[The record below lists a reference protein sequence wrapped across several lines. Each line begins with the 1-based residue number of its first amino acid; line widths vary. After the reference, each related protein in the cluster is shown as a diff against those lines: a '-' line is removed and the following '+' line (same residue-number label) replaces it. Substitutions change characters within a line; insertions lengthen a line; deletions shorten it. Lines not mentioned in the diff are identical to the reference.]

1 VVAGIPA
8 TDLAALIWTHGPE
21 HVLHVAERR
30 GLERARAERVL
41 RVVSP
46 LALAP
51 QVAKERRFVF
61 GGNADQLVPAAQ
73 VQALVRHW
81 EQPATTWYA
90 GAHLTFGLHEGV
102 TRQLAEA
109 FRAGGL
115 TS

>member
-1 VVAGIPA
+1 
-8 TDLAALIWTHGPE
+8 
-21 HVLHVAERR
+21 
-30 GLERARAERVL
+30 
-41 RVVSP
+41 
-46 LALAP
+46 
-51 QVAKERRFVF
+51 VF

-81 EQPATTWYA
+81 EQPTTTWFT
-90 GAHLTFGLHEGV
+90 GAHLTFGLHEAV